1 MISKKKL
8 GWKLLFLV
16 ALVVWIFSFSW
27 MDGIGLIGLVQYLA
41 FMVSGGYVVLFLYA
55 NWDAI
60 TRERE

>member
-27 MDGIGLIGLVQYLA
+27 MDGIGLEGLIQYLA
-41 FMVSGGYVVLFLYA
+41 FMVSGGYVVLFIYA
-55 NWDAI
+55 NWDVI
-60 TRERE
+60 SGERE

>member
-16 ALVVWIFSFSW
+16 ALIVWIFSFSW

>member
-27 MDGIGLIGLVQYLA
+27 MDGIGLKGLIQYLA
-41 FMVSGGYVVLFLYA
+41 FMVSGGYVVLFIYA
-55 NWDAI
+55 NWDVI
-60 TRERE
+60 SGERE

>member
-16 ALVVWIFSFSW
+16 ALIVWVFSFSW
-27 MDGIGLIGLVQYLA
+27 MDGIGLIGLLQYLA

-60 TRERE
+60 TGERE